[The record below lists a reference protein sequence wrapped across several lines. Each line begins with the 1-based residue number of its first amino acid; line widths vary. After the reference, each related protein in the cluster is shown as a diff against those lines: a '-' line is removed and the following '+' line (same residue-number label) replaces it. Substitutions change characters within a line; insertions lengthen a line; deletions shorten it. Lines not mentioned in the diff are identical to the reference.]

1 MATIISYLN
10 GLLINS
16 TFTILL

>member
-10 GLLINS
+10 GLLSSS